1 MDVDTTTLT
10 TKQTSS
16 QPQGGTTMEK
26 PEILKMLVKNLKQVV
41 PDVDE
46 SKIDVKKSMM
56 EVGANSLDVVDV
68 VSTTMREL
76 KVKIPRESLGKL
88 KNVGDLVD
96 ALHDAQTK

>member
-1 MDVDTTTLT
+1 
-10 TKQTSS
+10 
-16 QPQGGTTMEK
+16 MEK